1 MTWIFSE
8 QHVFELHGDENTL
21 FSQVGNGVHTGS
33 SMRIQTGQPYGSSIQ
48 IGVGSDSRSLS

>member
-8 QHVFELHGDENTL
+8 QHMFELHVDGKTL
-21 FSQVGNGVHTGS
+21 FSQGGNGVHTGS

-48 IGVGSDSRSLS
+48 IGVGSDSRSVS